1 MTAAVMY
8 LRVSGDGQI
17 SGDGFPRQREA
28 CEKYAAANDIELVAE
43 YRDEGITG
51 KMEMENRE
59 GLSTCIAA
67 VREQGITLVIV
78 EDSTRLARD
87 LIVAEVLI
95 REFQK
100 SNVRVISASG
110 GIDLTEGDDTNP
122 TAKLIRQILAA
133 VSEFERCC
141 ITLKLRGARE
151 RIKTHGRSPGAKN
164 YSPDPILN
172 KRAEGKKP
180 FGHYPGE
187 NATLE
192 YILRMR
198 TSHYR
203 TDSIAKVLNNEGY
216 WSRSSKPWS
225 GSTIRKILKNEASRA
240 DNNPR

>member
-67 VREQGITLVIV
+67 VREQSIGLVIV

-141 ITLKLRGARE
+141 INLKLRGARE
-151 RIKTHGRSPGAKN
+151 RIKAHGRSPGAKN

-180 FGHYPGE
+180 FGHYPNE
-187 NATLE
+187 SATLST
-192 YILRMR
+192 IKSLSGRI
-198 TSHYR
+198 TSEA
-203 TDSIAKVLNNEGY
+203 IATRLNMTAQFA
-216 WSRSSKPWS
+216 RSGKPWS
-225 GSTIRKILKNEASRA
+225 GSTIRKILKNEASRV
-240 DNNPR
+240 RSIL